1 VVVVVEVEESG
12 RLTSSLFAGFG
23 NEKSVLIMFFSVF
36 VDDDDDDDSI
46 IGEVVSEIQK
56 NYFNIV
62 IIDFTIFSYS
72 SGIWFSGLFP
82 SKIKTGICV
91 CISHCL

>member
-1 VVVVVEVEESG
+1 MVVEEEESG

-36 VDDDDDDDSI
+36 VDDDDDDSI

-56 NYFNIV
+56 K
-62 IIDFTIFSYS
+62 
-72 SGIWFSGLFP
+72 L
-82 SKIKTGICV
+82 
-91 CISHCL
+91 L